1 MTFPFEKLRQGIIDI
16 GIEPETYDNFLKVW
30 IDENGDTEQSKKD
43 FIWQCYQ
50 ELLQSIAKKITPL
63 DEMYRRQRQVY
74 CEMFYF
80 LCREEK
86 PRTVA
91 QKGILNCDIQ
101 LAALSG
107 IAFDVKIII
116 TKDCLLS
123 KKYKDKVFTLQEVN
137 KFDILPNMDCK
148 RNGGCIC
155 CYGFTAKRDEQDKII
170 LDNI

>member
-16 GIEPETYDNFLKVW
+16 GIEPETYDNVLKVW
-30 IDENGDTEQSKKD
+30 VDENDDREKSKKD

-80 LCREEK
+80 LCEEQK

-91 QKGILNCDIQ
+91 QKGILHCDLQ
-101 LAALSG
+101 QAFLSNLDLIVEI
-107 IAFDVKIII
+107 IA
-116 TKDCLLS
+116 TKDCAIADQYENKTYTL
-123 KKYKDKVFTLQEVN
+123 KDVMKNE
-137 KFDILPNMDCK
+137 ILPNMTCK
-148 RNGGCIC
+148 RFGGCIC
-155 CYGFTAKRDEQDKII
+155 CYGFVTDDYRKK
-170 LDNI
+170 